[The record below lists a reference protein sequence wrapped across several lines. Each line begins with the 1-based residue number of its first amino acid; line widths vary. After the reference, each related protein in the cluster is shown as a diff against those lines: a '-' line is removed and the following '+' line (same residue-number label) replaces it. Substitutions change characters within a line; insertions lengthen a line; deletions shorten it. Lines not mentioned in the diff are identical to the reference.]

1 MLSLHFSKNR
11 YYKMSSP
18 IIIAIVKALIII
30 CQSVKYVYISTKL
43 MFESLLCSKLLI
55 INII

>member
-30 CQSVKYVYISTKL
+30 CQSVKYVYNSTRL